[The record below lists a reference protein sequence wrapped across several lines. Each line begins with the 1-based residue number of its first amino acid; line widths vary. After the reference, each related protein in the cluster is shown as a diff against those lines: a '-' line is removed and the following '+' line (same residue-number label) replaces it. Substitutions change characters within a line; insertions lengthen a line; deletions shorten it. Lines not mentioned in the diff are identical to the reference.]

1 MKKNIVFTLM
11 IILFISFASYSYYN
25 YFVTLK
31 EFNTLEENT
40 IKLESKE
47 MYDVTIKNNDILN
60 YVEWDKPGYQ
70 LLNSDFGKIIYI
82 RLPEE
87 PCQSYETY
95 STKIKN
101 NTLTIKMLFRESVD
115 ICIAKS
121 IDPLA
126 LGERFLIMKNTEFND
141 VEIIIKNS
149 LLEKREL
156 NKLLILKDKNIR
168 DIHYDGN
175 ISKWGE

>member
-1 MKKNIVFTLM
+1 MKKNILFTLM

-70 LLNSDFGKIIYI
+70 LLNSDYGKIIYI
-82 RLPEE
+82 RFLQEA
-87 PCQSYETY
+87 CQSYETY
-95 STKIKN
+95 SINIKN
-101 NTLTIKMLFRESVD
+101 NTLTIKMLFRESNNCSV
-115 ICIAKS
+115 KS
-121 IDPLA
+121 ADPSS

-149 LLEKREL
+149 FLEKREL
-156 NKLLILKDKNIR
+156 NKLLILKNKNIR
-168 DIHYDGN
+168 DVYFDGN
-175 ISKWGE
+175 ILKWGK